1 MRKNPHGRISKREPK
16 EQYLSIRVS
25 IGLVYQVRVMS
36 CRSKGIIQLNGSI
49 LTRPI

>member
-1 MRKNPHGRISKREPK
+1 MRKNPDGRISKREPK
-16 EQYLSIRVS
+16 KQYLSIRVS

-36 CRSKGIIQLNGSI
+36 CRSKGIQLNGSI